1 MATIAPPDPASLPA
15 RHRLTVDDFHRM
27 GEAGILGP
35 DARAELI
42 DGEVFDMSPIGR
54 LHAALVARL
63 AAAFHESLG
72 RSHLVW
78 TQNPLRLGPMSEL
91 QPDLALLVPRD
102 DFYLHLEPSPADV
115 RLVVEVAD
123 TSLAHDL
130 AVKTP
135 LYLAAGIPEIW
146 VIDATT
152 RRTHRFEAGTSSAVP
167 GPTLILPDELLC
179 FSLFQASLSELLP
192 PSAGVAT

>member
-27 GEAGILGP
+27 GEVGILGP

-78 TQNPLRLGPMSEL
+78 TQKPAPAGADERAPARSGAPCA
-91 QPDLALLVPRD
+91 AL
-102 DFYLHLEPSPADV
+102 
-115 RLVVEVAD
+115 
-123 TSLAHDL
+123 
-130 AVKTP
+130 
-135 LYLAAGIPEIW
+135 
-146 VIDATT
+146 
-152 RRTHRFEAGTSSAVP
+152 
-167 GPTLILPDELLC
+167 
-179 FSLFQASLSELLP
+179 
-192 PSAGVAT
+192 